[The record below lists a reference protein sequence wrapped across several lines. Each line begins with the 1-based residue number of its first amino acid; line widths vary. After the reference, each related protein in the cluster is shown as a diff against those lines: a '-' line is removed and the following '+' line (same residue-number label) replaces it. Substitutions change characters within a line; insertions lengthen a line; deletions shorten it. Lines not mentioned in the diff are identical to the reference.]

1 MNIDKILDKYPSL
14 EGKFIVIT
22 GASSGLG
29 LAFCKLVLKKGANV
43 VLGIRN
49 LDKGEKILK
58 ELQEEFPLSNI
69 TILKLD
75 QASFRSIDE
84 FSLSLKEKFAHID
97 YFVFNAGVYSSKEDY
112 KTEDNFELTLGTNY
126 LGVYKLYY
134 SLEDYFIVN
143 KTRLLFVTSLTAR
156 NAKKASLKESDA
168 LKRNKMYAY
177 SKYCLSRF
185 VYELSLKDNGIS
197 CILLHPGVTKTNIIT
212 SNKTGLKNK
221 LSILKHHLFTL
232 FTFNV
237 NKASLIYLEGL
248 FSSINK
254 PYITPRGIF
263 HVSSYPKANKFPS
276 YIKKEGINEETKRYI
291 KEKLDARSK

>member
-1 MNIDKILDKYPSL
+1 MNIDAYLDKYPSL

-43 VLGIRN
+43 ILGIRN
-49 LDKGEKILK
+49 LEKGKLILN
-58 ELQEEFPLSNI
+58 ELQDEFPLSKI

-75 QASFRSIDE
+75 QASFLSIEE
-84 FSLSLKEKFAHID
+84 FSLSLKKKFDHID
-97 YFVFNAGVYSSKEDY
+97 YFVFNVGVYSSKEDY
-112 KTEDNFELTLGTNY
+112 KTEDNFELTFGTNFI
-126 LGVYKLYY
+126 GVYKLYY

-143 KTRLLFVTSLTAR
+143 KTRLLFVTSLTAIY
-156 NAKKASLKESDA
+156 AKKVSLIKSDT

-185 VYELSLKDNGIS
+185 VYELSLKDNGIIY
-197 CILLHPGVTKTNIIT
+197 ILLHPGVTKTNIIT
-212 SNKTGLKNK
+212 SSKTGLKNK
-221 LSILKHHLFTL
+221 LSIIKHHI
-232 FTFNV
+232 FTFFTFDV
-237 NKASLIYLEGL
+237 NKASLIYFEGL
-248 FSSINK
+248 FSKKDK

-276 YIKKEGINEETKRYI
+276 YIKKEGINEETKLYI
-291 KEKLDARSK
+291 KEKLDAISK